1 MLETI
6 FVLVKFP
13 AGSIIKVVVRFCVRM
28 QKAQFFFSERIKI
41 MFKDLQKL
49 RIEERLRKSSFITL
63 FLTSL
68 AAVIAVAVMGIMIAR
83 YNHTLTYY
91 AFPQGHIALAMN
103 EYAEIRSSTRAVIG
117 YQDEDEI
124 KVAMAAH
131 EESLEEI
138 EQFMAE
144 IEKSIVTKEGEASFK
159 KMRDA
164 LDAYCV
170 KDAEVLEIGNTID
183 PEQSAIAQ
191 EMESKE
197 LTPLYDAADEAFAE
211 LMAVN
216 VEKGD
221 ASQALL
227 LKLAVILI
235 ILIVA
240 FICVAF
246 FISNRL
252 SITTAKGIVDPMHEL
267 MKRLDAFAQGDISS
281 PFPATKTD
289 DEIADMIRTV
299 SSTTIKIRTIVNDMD
314 DLLGQMAEGNFAI
327 HSSCEEEYVG
337 EFRGLLEAT
346 EKMNHDISLSLN
358 EIKGSSDMVSI
369 GSTNLAEASQAL
381 AEGATDQAASIE
393 QLQAMV
399 SEISS
404 SLGRTTD
411 KANNACERATQC
423 AQEAKKSHSEM
434 EVMVDAMSKISETS
448 RNISNII
455 VEIED
460 IASQTNLLSLNAAI
474 EAARAGEA
482 GKGFAV
488 VADQI
493 RNLADQSAKSAVSTK
508 QLIEES
514 ISKIE
519 EGNQAAAKTSE
530 SIMNAVAMMQA
541 IADNSKDISEMVTRE
556 ADSIEQADQG
566 IIRISEVVQS
576 NSATAEETSAT
587 SEELSAQAISM
598 DEIVSK
604 FILKG

>member
-1 MLETI
+1 
-6 FVLVKFP
+6 
-13 AGSIIKVVVRFCVRM
+13 
-28 QKAQFFFSERIKI
+28 
-41 MFKDLQKL
+41 MFKSLQKL
-49 RIEERLRKSSFITL
+49 RIEQRLRKSSFITL
-63 FLTSL
+63 FLTST
-68 AAVIAVAVMGIMIAR
+68 AAVIAVIVMGVIIAR

-91 AFPQGHIALAMN
+91 AFPQGDIALAMN

-117 YQDEDEI
+117 YLDENEI
-124 KVAMAAH
+124 QEALADH
-131 EESLEEI
+131 EEALAGI
-138 EQFMAE
+138 EPFMEA
-144 IEKSIVTKEGEASFK
+144 IEKTIVTPEGEAAFQ
-159 KMRDA
+159 KMRSA
-164 LDAYCV
+164 LDAYCA
-170 KDAEVLEIGNTID
+170 KDAEILAMGNTVD
-183 PEQSAIAQ
+183 PTQSALAQ
-191 EMESKE
+191 EKEVSE
-197 LTPLYDAADEAFAE
+197 LTPLYEAADEAFSE

-221 ASQALL
+221 ASQSLL
-227 LKLAVILI
+227 LKIAVILI
-235 ILIVA
+235 VLIVV
-240 FICVAF
+240 FIAVAF
-246 FISNRL
+246 FISNNL
-252 SITTAKGIVDPMHEL
+252 SVTTAKGIVEPMHEL
-267 MKRLDAFAQGDISS
+267 IGRLNGFAQGDISS
-281 PFPATKTD
+281 PFPKNEND
-289 DEIADMIRTV
+289 DEIGDMIKSV
-299 SSTTIKIRTIVNDMD
+299 SSTTIKIQTIVNDMD
-314 DLLGQMAEGNFAI
+314 ELLGQMAEGNFDI

-346 EKMNHDISLSLN
+346 EKMNHDISMSLN

-423 AQEAKKSHSEM
+423 AQEAERSHSEM
-434 EVMVDAMSKISETS
+434 EVMVQAMNKISETS

-482 GKGFAV
+482 GRGFAV

-514 ISKIE
+514 ISKVE

-530 SIMNAVAMMQA
+530 TIMNAVGLMQA
-541 IADNSKDISEMVTRE
+541 IAENSKDISEMVTRE
-556 ADSIEQADQG
+556 AESIEQADQG

-576 NSATAEETSAT
+576 NSATAQETSAT
-587 SEELSAQAISM
+587 SEELSAQAVSM

-604 FILKG
+604 FILKA